1 MNILYS
7 GSASW
12 SFLMLM
18 VSMFLYWSSIA
29 FPKFNLLF
37 TIAKASLTLSNLILF
52 IIITMRW
59 IETRHFPLSNLYE
72 SLLFLTWCTT
82 FITLLLENKSQSNV
96 IGSIISPLATL
107 IMGFAALAL
116 PTNMQKSTALV
127 PALKSNWLVMHVS
140 VMMVSYAV
148 LMVGTLLGILFL
160 ILNQNNLFPLTLDS
174 RISSSTPRELL
185 PISASYTEQRLQL
198 LASIDNLSYR
208 TIALGFPLLTLGIIS
223 GAVWAN
229 EAWGSYW
236 SWDPKES
243 WALITWLIFAT
254 YLHVRIQRGWEGKP
268 AAILASAGFIVVW
281 ICYLGVNFLGQGLHS
296 YGWIQ

>member
-7 GSASW
+7 GSAGW
-12 SFLMLM
+12 SFVILMI
-18 VSMFLYWSSIA
+18 SMFLYWSSIA

-37 TIAKASLTLSNLILF
+37 TMAKVSLTLSNLILF
-52 IIITMRW
+52 IIITIRW

-107 IMGFAALAL
+107 IMGFATLAL
-116 PTNMQKSTALV
+116 PTNMQKATALV

-140 VMMVSYAV
+140 VMIVSYAV

-160 ILNQNNLFPLTLDS
+160 ILNQNNLFPSTLDS
-174 RISSSTPRELL
+174 RISSSTSRELL

-198 LASIDNLSYR
+198 LASIDHLSYR

-243 WALITWLIFAT
+243 WALITWLIFAA

-268 AAILASAGFIVVW
+268 AAILASAGFVVVW

>member
-7 GSASW
+7 NSASW

-18 VSMFLYWSSIA
+18 ISMFLYWSSLA
-29 FPKFNLLF
+29 FPKFNILF
-37 TIAKASLTLSNLILF
+37 TLAKVSLTLSNLILF
-52 IIITMRW
+52 VLISMRW

-82 FITLLLENKSQSNV
+82 FITLMLENKSQSNV

-107 IMGFAALAL
+107 IMGFATLAL
-116 PTNMQKSTALV
+116 PTNMQKATALV

-140 VMMVSYAV
+140 VMIVSYAV
-148 LMVGTLLGILFL
+148 LMVGTLLGILYL
-160 ILNQNNLFPLTLDS
+160 VLNQKKLFPSTLDAP
-174 RISSSTPRELL
+174 IPSSTSRELL

-243 WALITWLIFAT
+243 WALITWLIFAA

-268 AAILASAGFIVVW
+268 AAILASAGFVVVW